1 MKLLVVNSNTS
12 DFVTGRVAEGARIA
26 ARPGTDVVA
35 VTGRFGA
42 KVIATRT
49 ELAVAEHAT
58 VELLA
63 EHAPGCDAAVI
74 AVSYDCGLWAARE
87 MLDIPVV
94 GITEAALLTAC
105 MLGTRIGMVVFGVRV
120 LPIYREVVDRHG
132 LSGRVVAWRG
142 IASNAPYSAG
152 DTRASDALAI
162 EAAIDLAARDDCEAV
177 VLTGAVMAG
186 VATRLQPRVPV
197 PIVDGV
203 TCAVR
208 MAQMLVDAA
217 PAKARTGSLAPL
229 PAREQAGLGPALAA
243 RFGATGPAP
252 VSD

>member
-1 MKLLVVNSNTS
+1 
-12 DFVTGRVAEGARIA
+12 
-26 ARPGTDVVA
+26 
-35 VTGRFGA
+35 
-42 KVIATRT
+42 
-49 ELAVAEHAT
+49 
-58 VELLA
+58 
-63 EHAPGCDAAVI
+63 
-74 AVSYDCGLWAARE
+74 

-105 MLGTRIGMVVFGVRV
+105 MLGTRIGMVVFGDRV